1 MFPRKRRCG
10 CMMPCNCQQ
19 AVKEIVYPV
28 KEDVVH
34 KCSEE
39 TVKHIHPTHTTVVN
53 HHLVKNEHLFPH
65 TSSVVNTFDEMDVM
79 GASTGP
85 SGLGPGTGLGPGMA
99 PGMGPGMG
107 AGPGSQ
113 VLGAQAGW
121 NKDQAGFCEKPG
133 HKPKKW
139 C

>member
-1 MFPRKRRCG
+1 MFPRKRKCG

-19 AVKEIVYPV
+19 PVKEIVYPV

-39 TVKHIHPTHTTVVN
+39 TVKHIHPSHTTIVN

-65 TSSVVNTFDEMDVM
+65 TTSVVNTFDEMNVM
-79 GASTGP
+79 GTSTGP
-85 SGLGPGTGLGPGMA
+85 SGMGPGAGFGPGMS
-99 PGMGPGMG
+99 PGMGPGLGSNVMG
-107 AGPGSQ
+107 AQSGWGKDKQGPCG
-113 VLGAQAGW
+113 
-121 NKDQAGFCEKPG
+121 KPG
-133 HKPKKW
+133 QKPNNW